1 LCLWNARYAYHRDGA
16 AQGAEALGGARVD
29 KVRDG
34 CEVGLGCDVSVSWVV
49 LRESTSR
56 ISRLTSR
63 AGDSGD
69 AVDVQLAALGSVDGR
84 AEVDGSALLEGR
96 TLLDG
101 SGGGEGCE
109 GGEGEGGELHC
120 GDVGRLV
127 WREVGELFGSC

>member
-1 LCLWNARYAYHRDGA
+1 M
-16 AQGAEALGGARVD
+16 
-29 KVRDG
+29 G
-34 CEVGLGCDVSVSWVV
+34 CFE
-49 LRESTSR
+49 RESTSR

-69 AVDVQLAALGSVDGR
+69 AVDVQLAALGSVDGW
-84 AEVDGSALLEGR
+84 AEVDRSALLEGR

-120 GDVGRLV
+120 GVLAG
-127 WREVGELFGSC
+127 WFGEKLESCLGAVDGWMDG